1 MKVVKNLLTESEIAK
16 LLEYHSIVDD
26 RTDSRPD
33 VISKHPR
40 WDIDDWPQDIV
51 RRILDN
57 VLDDPYIVDEVI
69 FNQSKI
75 SFRLHVDSG
84 HSVEQKN
91 GWAILVPLKVTG
103 IAHTVFFDNF
113 WEGPSTK
120 FSKRKILPFEYQ
132 LQDKNGEWQYVSDV
146 RDLRQ
151 QILDGGVTDFKVT
164 IEELDYIIAARQNQ
178 KISKVDNR
186 CYDYTDVINYDDD
199 LKFDTTIHQQ
209 YLNHLEI
216 ETVDGL
222 TIHDIVEWVPSDV
235 IVFERSRLH
244 CASSCHSEK
253 IGITIFVR

>member
-1 MKVVKNLLTESEIAK
+1 MKVIKNLLTESEIKK

-33 VISKHPR
+33 VVSKHPK
-40 WDIDDWPQDIV
+40 WDIDIWPQDTV

-57 VLDDPYIVDEVI
+57 VLDVPYIVDEVI

-84 HSVEQKN
+84 HSVEEKN

-103 IAHTVFFDNF
+103 VAHTVFFDNF
-113 WEGPSTK
+113 WHGHSTK
-120 FSKRKILPFEYQ
+120 FSKRQILPFEYQ
-132 LQDKNGEWQYVSDV
+132 LQNKNNKWQYVEDV
-146 RDLRQ
+146 RNLRQ
-151 QILDGGVTDFKVT
+151 DILDGLVTNFNITVK
-164 IEELDYIIAARQNQ
+164 ELDYIISARQNQ

-186 CYDYTDVINYDDD
+186 CYDYTDVINYNED
-199 LKFDTTIHQQ
+199 LKFDAEIHQK

-244 CASSCHSEK
+244 CASSCHNEK

>member
-57 VLDDPYIVDEVI
+57 ALDDPYIVDEVI

>member
-16 LLEYHSIVDD
+16 LLEYHSIIDD

>member
-1 MKVVKNLLTESEIAK
+1 MKVIKNLLTESEINE

-33 VISKHPR
+33 VVSKHPK
-40 WDIDDWPQDIV
+40 WDIDIWPQDTV

-84 HSVEQKN
+84 HSVEEKN
-91 GWAILVPLKVTG
+91 GWAIIVPLKVTG
-103 IAHTVFFDNF
+103 VAHTVFFDNF
-113 WEGPSTK
+113 WHGPSTK
-120 FSKRKILPFEYQ
+120 FSKRQILPFEYQ
-132 LQDKNGEWQYVSDV
+132 LQNKNNEWQYVEDV
-146 RDLRQ
+146 RNLRQ
-151 QILDGGVTDFKVT
+151 DILDGLVTNFNITVK
-164 IEELDYIIAARQNQ
+164 ELDYIISARQNQ

-186 CYDYTDVINYDDD
+186 CYNYTDVINYNED
-199 LKFDTTIHQQ
+199 LKFDTEIHQK

-244 CASSCHSEK
+244 CASSCHNEK

>member
-1 MKVVKNLLTESEIAK
+1 MKVIKNLLTESEINE

-33 VISKHPR
+33 VVSKHPK
-40 WDIDDWPQDIV
+40 WDIDIWPQDTV

-84 HSVEQKN
+84 HSVEEKN
-91 GWAILVPLKVTG
+91 GWAIIVPLKVTG
-103 IAHTVFFDNF
+103 VAHTVFFDNF
-113 WEGPSTK
+113 WHGPSTK
-120 FSKRKILPFEYQ
+120 FSKRQILPFEYQ
-132 LQDKNGEWQYVSDV
+132 LQNKNNEWQYVEDV
-146 RDLRQ
+146 RNLRQ
-151 QILDGGVTDFKVT
+151 DILDGLVTNFNITVK
-164 IEELDYIIAARQNQ
+164 ELDYIISARQNQ

-186 CYDYTDVINYDDD
+186 CYDYTDVINYNED
-199 LKFDTTIHQQ
+199 LKFDTEIHQK

-244 CASSCHSEK
+244 CASSCHNEK

>member
-1 MKVVKNLLTESEIAK
+1 MKVIKNLLTESEIK
-16 LLEYHSIVDD
+16 ELLEYHSIVDD

-33 VISKHPR
+33 VVSKHPK
-40 WDIDDWPQDIV
+40 WDIDIWPQDTV

-75 SFRLHVDSG
+75 SFRLHADSG
-84 HSVEQKN
+84 HSVEEKN

-103 IAHTVFFDNF
+103 VAHTVFFDNF
-113 WEGPSTK
+113 WHGPSTK
-120 FSKRKILPFEYQ
+120 FSKRQILPFEYQ
-132 LQDKNGEWQYVSDV
+132 LQNKNNEWQYVEDV
-146 RDLRQ
+146 RNLRQ
-151 QILDGGVTDFKVT
+151 DILDGLVTNFNITVK
-164 IEELDYIIAARQNQ
+164 ELDYIISARQNQ

-186 CYDYTDVINYDDD
+186 CYDYTDVINYNED
-199 LKFDTTIHQQ
+199 LKFDTEIHQK

-244 CASSCHSEK
+244 CASSCHNEK